1 VETVSEWFFKL
12 LSWVFTIGWIG
23 CLLTIPMAAYKF
35 VSVLF
40 EHDPAEDEPHREFE
54 SIPNSPPLK

>member
-1 VETVSEWFFKL
+1 MEALSVWFFKFL
-12 LSWVFTIGWIG
+12 TLVFTIGWIG

-40 EHDPAEDEPHREFE
+40 EKDRD
-54 SIPNSPPLK
+54 